1 MMMNGVPIETGPAV
15 KPPAWEQGWKDTVA
29 VGPNEIAR
37 VIVQFTD
44 YTGRFPYHCH
54 ILEHED
60 HDMMR
65 QFEVVEAPG
74 QDGTQEPPKDGGC
87 CQVTNDPP
95 FGQLCLWTLTILL
108 VRRRRRR

>member
-1 MMMNGVPIETGPAV
+1 MACRSRSGPAV
-15 KPPAWEQGWKDTVA
+15 TPPAWEQGWKDTVA

-37 VIVQFTD
+37 VIVRFTD

-65 QFEVVEAPG
+65 QFEVVPAPG
-74 QDGTQEPPKDGGC
+74 QDGTDTPPNDGGC
-87 CQVTNDPP
+87 CQATDDPP
-95 FGQLCLWTLTILL
+95 FGQLSIVLAIVLAS
-108 VRRRRRR
+108 RRRRQ